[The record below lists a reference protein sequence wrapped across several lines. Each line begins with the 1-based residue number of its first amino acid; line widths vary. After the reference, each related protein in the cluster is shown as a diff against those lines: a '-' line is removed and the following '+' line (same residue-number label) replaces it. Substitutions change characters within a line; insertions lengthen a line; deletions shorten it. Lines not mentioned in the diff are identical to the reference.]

1 MGVFGGVLW
10 GLPPFPSDWE
20 SLMLPVRV
28 SPWPP
33 PRPPP
38 RPRRPRWS
46 GCLRDV
52 LGFALK
58 EIRQYLNQ
66 KSIIQNIIIAKNNTH
81 SFGPLAPSTENLSVL
96 WPIYRQC
103 ITGIVSFVS
112 FLSCNNNFCQHT
124 AIKAHF
130 LTWTVLL
137 QDYTVYTGTKSFLS
151 NGLLMAVTGSLRGTW
166 DRSVRFMLV

>member
-10 GLPPFPSDWE
+10 GLPPFPSGWV
-20 SLMLPVRV
+20 SLMLPVRE

-52 LGFALK
+52 LGFATK

-66 KSIIQNIIIAKNNTH
+66 KSVIQNITIAKNWLH
-81 SFGPLAPSTENLSVL
+81 PQRIWV
-96 WPIYRQC
+96 
-103 ITGIVSFVS
+103 
-112 FLSCNNNFCQHT
+112 SCNQFTGSVWQDLSPLCLFLIVTTFSDNILPLKHT
-124 AIKAHF
+124 SSHGQYYYKITLFTLA
-130 LTWTVLL
+130 
-137 QDYTVYTGTKSFLS
+137 QNPSPPM
-151 NGLLMAVTGSLRGTW
+151 GLLTAVTGSLRQWVEPET
-166 DRSVRFMLV
+166 RSVRFMLV

>member
-10 GLPPFPSDWE
+10 GLPPFPSGWE

-52 LGFALK
+52 LGFATK
-58 EIRQYLNQ
+58 EIRWYLNQ

-81 SFGPLAPSTENLSVL
+81 SFGPIWPHPQRIYVSCDPFTDSKQTGWQDLSPL
-96 WPIYRQC
+96 C
-103 ITGIVSFVS
+103 
-112 FLSCNNNFCQHT
+112 
-124 AIKAHF
+124 HF
-130 LTWTVLL
+130 LV
-137 QDYTVYTGTKSFLS
+137 
-151 NGLLMAVTGSLRGTW
+151 VTTISDNILPLKHTSSHCRITLFTLAQKPSPPMGC
-166 DRSVRFMLV
+166 